1 MFNIEFYENANG
13 ESDVKDF
20 LRDLRNRAKSNKD
33 ARINFEKAVAY
44 IDALEEVGT
53 RIGQPITKHLEGE
66 IWELRPLSNRILYAY
81 CENNTYVLLHHFVKK
96 TQKTPRREIEKA
108 IKEIDDFKRRHKT
121 DEHMERI

>member
-1 MFNIEFYENANG
+1 MFNIEFYENENG

-20 LRDLRNRAKSNKD
+20 LRNLRNKAKSNKD

-81 CENNTYVLLHHFVKK
+81 YENNTYVLLHHFVKK